1 MATYP
6 QIDAE
11 VRRRFGYAP
20 KSCWIAHVKDHHGL
34 TTRIAPN
41 RKDPIKR
48 ENPCPPEKWADI
60 EAVIR
65 SFGMIT

>member
-1 MATYP
+1 MATYA

-20 KSCWIAHVKDHHGL
+20 KPCWIAHVKSHHGL
-34 TTRIAPN
+34 TTRIAYNRANPN
-41 RKDPIKR
+41 VRKH
-48 ENPCPPEKWADI
+48 PCPPEKWADI

-65 SFGMIT
+65 SFGMIN